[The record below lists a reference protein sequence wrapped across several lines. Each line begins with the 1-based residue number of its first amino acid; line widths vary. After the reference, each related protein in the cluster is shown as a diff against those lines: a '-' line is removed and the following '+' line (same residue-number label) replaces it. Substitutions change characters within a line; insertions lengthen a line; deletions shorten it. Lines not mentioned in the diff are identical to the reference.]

1 MKRTIKL
8 MNIGSTGSGKT
19 FLASTFPKCYFL
31 ITEPNGEDT
40 FLNNPALAKN
50 VVKYEHFMPTSPD
63 DTKVVF
69 EHLNKACAEAR
80 EMAKK
85 GEVETL
91 VLDNMTYLAENRW
104 AYINTHEPVYT
115 VKGDI
120 DTRGMYGALGR
131 WLYQFTLMKLLTF
144 PGNVVMSVHEK
155 LESDEALAKKPD
167 KTHPVVPSIL
177 GGFRDD
183 AGGMFS
189 CVFYL
194 QCLKDGNKYR
204 YFARARKGQGRNA
217 KNRYNLPEVIENVS
231 YSTIMEA
238 MEKSIIKETK

>member
-19 FLASTFPKCYFL
+19 HLAATFPKSYFL

-40 FLNNPALAKN
+40 FLNNPILAKN
-50 VVKYEHFMPTSPD
+50 VVKYEHFMPTSPA
-63 DTKVVF
+63 DTKAVF
-69 EHLNKACAEAR
+69 ERLNKACNDAR

-85 GEVETL
+85 GEIETL

-104 AYINTHEPVYT
+104 AYINAYEKLYT
-115 VKGDI
+115 VKGEV
-120 DTRGMYGALGR
+120 DTRGMYGMLGR
-131 WLYQFTLMKLLTF
+131 WLYQFTLMNLLTF

-167 KTHPVVPSIL
+167 KNHPVVPSIL

-189 CVFYL
+189 AVFYL
-194 QCLKDGNKYR
+194 QCLRDSSGYH
-204 YFARARKGQGRNA
+204 YFARTRKGSGRNA

-231 YSTIMEA
+231 YDTIMEA
-238 MEKSIIKETK
+238 MKIEEIKK